1 MAHSGIGSRC
11 SQATATGI
19 GMNLLARLIDASVTY
34 RLAAIEQQ
42 ITAQVDATRAK
53 VMSNVA
59 SFDRHITEHLA
70 QLEDDVM
77 PTLRVYDLRH
87 TCITR
92 LLSNP
97 DVSERV
103 VIETVGH
110 VNNNM
115 LQRYSHQRFEDKA
128 KALDTL
134 APAFDFLGMVQ
145 A

>member
-1 MAHSGIGSRC
+1 
-11 SQATATGI
+11 
-19 GMNLLARLIDASVTY
+19 V
-34 RLAAIEQQ
+34 
-42 ITAQVDATRAK
+42 TRA
-53 VMSNVA
+53 
-59 SFDRHITEHLA
+59 IG
-70 QLEDDVM
+70 M

-97 DVSERV
+97 DVPERV

-115 LQRYSHQRFEDKA
+115 LHRYSHQRLEDKA
-128 KALDTL
+128 KALGTL